1 MNKILLH
8 FEGLAVLVLS
18 VYLYSFNEYSW
29 GMFLILL
36 LAPDISMIGYLIN
49 NKVGARCYN
58 IFHTYTLPITI
69 VIVGLL
75 LSHQLVLAVGF
86 IWSAHIGMDRA
97 IGYGLKYSTNFK
109 DTHLNR
115 V

>member
-1 MNKILLH
+1 MHRVDTKEIKKWVDGGDGRTYRSRCAH
-8 FEGLAVLVLS
+8 
-18 VYLYSFNEYSW
+18 YY
-29 GMFLILL
+29 I
-36 LAPDISMIGYLIN
+36 MIGYLIN
-49 NKVGARCYN
+49 TKVGAKCYN
-58 IFHTYTLPITI
+58 IFHTYSLSITI

-75 LSHQLVLAVGF
+75 LTDQLVLAVGL